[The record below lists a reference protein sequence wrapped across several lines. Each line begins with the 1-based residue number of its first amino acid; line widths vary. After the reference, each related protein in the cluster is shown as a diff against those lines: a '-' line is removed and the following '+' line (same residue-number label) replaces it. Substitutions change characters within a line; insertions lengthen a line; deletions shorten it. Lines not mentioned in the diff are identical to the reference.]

1 MPGNRPAKKT
11 PGGKG
16 FSPLPCDF
24 VESMLEDR
32 LVVLATADIPVEVDL
47 EAGDAVVEDEAAEDS
62 CLESLRELL
71 LTSMEQNACPSDCV
85 RQSYPKGQ
93 QSSPQVE
100 RVLERDVV
108 RTAESGKAVTLYF

>member
-16 FSPLPCDF
+16 FSPLPWDF

-32 LVVLATADIPVEVDL
+32 LVVVATADVPVEDDL
-47 EAGDAVVEDEAAEDS
+47 EVDVADVDAVLEDS
-62 CLESLRELL
+62 DFESLRELL
-71 LTSMEQNACPSDCV
+71 LTSMEQKAWPSDCV